1 MRKENE
7 KLRNEN
13 EQLRNNNI
21 VKDFEIIE
29 SIKIKSLE
37 EDKNATDSYFNWF
50 DKNKFKNILAII
62 DSKTFNYRH
71 KIGEFKYNDIKDFV
85 NNIRNN
91 AFSEI
96 SAKKDLNTL
105 NEIKN
110 EGITKQKQKNI
121 LLNRKN
127 Y

>member
-37 EDKNATDSYFNWF
+37 EDKNATDSYPNWF
-50 DKNKFKNILAII
+50 DKNKCKKILAII
-62 DSKTFNYRH
+62 DSNTFNSRH
-71 KIGEFKYNDIKDFV
+71 KIGEIRYTEIKDLV
-85 NNIRNN
+85 NKIRDNTVG
-91 AFSEI
+91 EI
-96 SAKKDLNTL
+96 SAKKDLKTL
-105 NEIKN
+105 NEIKKGRN
-110 EGITKQKQKNI
+110 NKTKK
-121 LLNRKN
+121 RRP
-127 Y
+127 

>member
-37 EDKNATDSYFNWF
+37 EDKNAADSYFNWF
-50 DKNKFKNILAII
+50 DKNKFK
-62 DSKTFNYRH
+62 TFWLLLTAKH
-71 KIGEFKYNDIKDFV
+71 LITGIKFV
-85 NNIRNN
+85 NSSIMTLKTL
-91 AFSEI
+91 SIILEI
-96 SAKKDLNTL
+96 IHLVNYLLKK
-105 NEIKN
+105 I
-110 EGITKQKQKNI
+110 
-121 LLNRKN
+121 
-127 Y
+127 